1 MKSIME
7 YMIEAEESAL
17 DNYLNDALYEAES
30 LPFLENA
37 FEDAAVIPATG
48 VVKDSETSPIK
59 EKFSIWNWIKG
70 VIHRIGEFF
79 RRIFG
84 LTKETK
90 DAVNK
95 AASKK
100 SESPRSIQPTDSSN
114 ASSDKTEAKAARSVI
129 VDRLNKIR
137 VSYADA
143 TRKAVKVVFD
153 AASATCA
160 FIDKMSSRWKW
171 EVPKGKAFTDE
182 FSRIEELYENANIEY
197 GKVTEVKAEYEE
209 AKKNI
214 SSLRNVSRF
223 LTWMNINDV
232 NATCDL
238 IEAACKKHYEYCDAF
253 VKSADADKSTY
264 GEKMHDSEK
273 NFYVA
278 AKQYLKVAS
287 LANKAAADF
296 RACAAEVYNGDKL

>member
-37 FEDAAVIPATG
+37 FEDAAVIPTTG
-48 VVKDSETSPIK
+48 VVKNSEISPAK

-100 SESPRSIQPTDSSN
+100 SGSPRSIQSTDSSN

-160 FIDKMSSRWKW
+160 FIDKMRSRWKW
-171 EVPKGKAFTDE
+171 EVPKGKAFIDE
-182 FSRIEELYENANIEY
+182 FSRIEELYENANNEY

-209 AKKNI
+209 VKKNI
-214 SSLRNVSRF
+214 SSLSNVSRF
-223 LTWMNINDV
+223 LTLMNINDV

-253 VKSADADKSTY
+253 VKSADADKSKY
-264 GEKMHDSEK
+264 GEKMKDSEK
-273 NFYVA
+273 NFYAA

>member
-30 LPFLENA
+30 LPFLEDA
-37 FEDAAVIPATG
+37 FEDAVVIPTTG
-48 VVKDSETSPIK
+48 VVKDSDTSPVK
-59 EKFSIWNWIKG
+59 EKFSLWNWIKG

-100 SESPRSIQPTDSSN
+100 SGSPRSIQSTDSSDTSKGAVNN
-114 ASSDKTEAKAARSVI
+114 APRTVV
-129 VDRLNKIR
+129 VDRLNKVR

-153 AASATCA
+153 AASTTCA
-160 FIDKMSSRWKW
+160 FIDKMRSRLKW
-171 EVPKGKAFTDE
+171 DVPKGKAFTDE

-197 GKVTEVKAEYEE
+197 GKVTEAKAEYEE
-209 AKKNI
+209 AKKNA
-214 SSLRNVSRF
+214 SSLSNVSRF

-238 IEAACKKHYEYCDAF
+238 IEAACKK
-253 VKSADADKSTY
+253 T
-264 GEKMHDSEK
+264 
-273 NFYVA
+273 
-278 AKQYLKVAS
+278 L
-287 LANKAAADF
+287 
-296 RACAAEVYNGDKL
+296 